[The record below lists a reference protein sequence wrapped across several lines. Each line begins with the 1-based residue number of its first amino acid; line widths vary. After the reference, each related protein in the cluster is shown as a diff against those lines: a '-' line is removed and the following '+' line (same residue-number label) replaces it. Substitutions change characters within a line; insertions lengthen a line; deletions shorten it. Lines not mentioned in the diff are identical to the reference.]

1 MLTSA
6 NLYYLVLTIAIRQV
20 RECVVPSSRSGG
32 CVGEA
37 EAEEECN
44 TGQEN
49 ISCVKITCNLY
60 PDLCPVWS
68 PWTEW
73 TPCTVSCGG
82 GSQRRDR
89 RCSAV

>member
-49 ISCVKITCNLY
+49 ISYTACI
-60 PDLCPVWS
+60 
-68 PWTEW
+68 
-73 TPCTVSCGG
+73 
-82 GSQRRDR
+82 
-89 RCSAV
+89 

>member
-1 MLTSA
+1 M
-6 NLYYLVLTIAIRQV
+6 
-20 RECVVPSSRSGG
+20 PSSRSEG

-49 ISCVKITCNLY
+49 IAIVTLMMMMMT

-82 GSQRRDR
+82 GNQRRDR
-89 RCSAV
+89 R

>member
-49 ISCVKITCNLY
+49 ISYTACIWCMVTLDNDDDNC
-60 PDLCPVWS
+60 DS
-68 PWTEW
+68 
-73 TPCTVSCGG
+73 
-82 GSQRRDR
+82 
-89 RCSAV
+89 